1 MRFVFDENI
10 SLRIAK
16 AIAQLDSSVT
26 VLSMEDYGFAGR
38 TDEEW
43 LAHAAN
49 DEQFVLISDDR
60 NIMSRK
66 AEQTALR
73 R

>member
-1 MRFVFDENI
+1 
-10 SLRIAK
+10 
-16 AIAQLDSSVT
+16 
-26 VLSMEDYGFAGR
+26 MEDYGFAGR